1 MKDNIVAISTAM
13 TKGAIS
19 IIRMSGKDV
28 ISIAN
33 KIFKGK
39 NLEEVES
46 HTIHYGYIVDQE
58 EIIDEVLVTI
68 MKAPKTYTMEDVV
81 EINCHGGIIT
91 TKRILETILNYDI
104 RLAEAGEFT
113 KRAFL
118 NGRIDLTQAE
128 AVMDLIESK
137 SNQARKQAVNQLTGK
152 LSSQISNLR
161 EKIKDLL
168 ASIEVNIDYPEY
180 YDIEIVTTKKIE
192 EVTQKLITELK
203 NILNNSK
210 NGKIVKAGIK
220 TVIVGRPN
228 VGKSS
233 ILNSLLD
240 EDKAIVTDIE
250 GTTRDIVEGSIQIEG
265 IPLNI
270 IDTAG
275 IRQTEDI
282 IEKIGVEKSLS
293 LIDEADLILLVFNS
307 NENLTE
313 EDKKLLTKIDKNKT
327 IIILNKNDLNQKLKL
342 IDFKDYH
349 VVSSNTIDNNGI
361 DSLKQKI
368 KELFNLEQ
376 IESNNTTYLS
386 NARQISLVNKALK
399 SLEEVIIGIKEKLP
413 IDMLE
418 IDLKQAFTLLGEVI
432 GEEYS
437 DEILDHLFANFCVG
451 K

>member
-210 NGKIVKAGIK
+210 NGKIIKEGIK

-361 DSLKQKI
+361 DSLKEKI